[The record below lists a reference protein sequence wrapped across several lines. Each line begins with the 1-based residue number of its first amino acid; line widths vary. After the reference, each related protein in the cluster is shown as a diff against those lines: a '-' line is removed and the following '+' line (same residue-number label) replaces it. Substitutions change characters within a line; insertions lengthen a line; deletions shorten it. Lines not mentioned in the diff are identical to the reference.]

1 MEKKLTP
8 FNADLYLEKKFME
21 IKGEFG
27 ITTVIE
33 TGTFHGA
40 TTIWLSE
47 NFDNVYTVE
56 CNKQYY
62 DESGNNLENR
72 VNVTRRLQD
81 SPEFLKEILPYIDDQ
96 KTLVFL
102 DAHWYTNPV
111 LNELIAIKNSG
122 KKPIIIIHDFMVPE
136 HPEFGYDIYPE
147 QGIVYNWEWIKEKI
161 EDIYGPT
168 GYYKEYNTKAA
179 GAMRG
184 CLFIFPKNKK

>member
-8 FNADLYLEKKFME
+8 FNADLYLEEKFSEIKKKFR
-21 IKGEFG
+21 
-27 ITTVIE
+27 ITTVVE

-40 TTIWLSE
+40 TTAWFSN
-47 NFDNVYTVE
+47 NFNHVYTVE

-62 DESGNNLENR
+62 EESGNNLANR
-72 VNVTRRLQD
+72 SNITRRLQD
-81 SPEFLKEILPYIDDQ
+81 SPEFLREILPHIDDQ

-111 LNELIAIKNSG
+111 LNELEAIKNSG
-122 KKPIIIIHDFMVPE
+122 KRPIIIIHDFMVPD
-136 HPEFGYDIYPE
+136 HPEFGYDVYPE

-161 EDIYGPT
+161 EGIYGSN
-168 GYYKEYNTKAA
+168 GYYKEYNTKAV

-184 CLFIFPKNKK
+184 CIFIFPKNKK